1 MTVEELERL
10 LQKKGLSNH
19 FIRNS
24 DYWRERFEILE
35 NATNNKGVEYMQN
48 SSKIYQKA
56 INETEKEIS
65 KWYTRYANAEGI
77 SYQEAQKQLNANELK
92 EFKMSVE
99 EYIEKGKTLG
109 VSQKWAKEL
118 ERASTKVHISR
129 LEMLKLQMQQRA
141 EIVTAQK
148 STGIKDLMKDI
159 YSDSFYKTA
168 YELQKGVGVAS
179 NFAKL
184 DKKTIEKVLSKP
196 WAADGSNFSDRV
208 WGSHRAQLVSKL
220 HEDLSLNIIQGK
232 SAKDL
237 IKKISNEFEVDR
249 KRTATLVYTEKA
261 YFHSLAQLDSFKELG
276 VEEFEIVATLDSKT
290 SEICMEMDGKH
301 FKLKDFLV
309 GITAPPFHPRCRTVT
324 CPYFDDEFT
333 IDEERAARDSEG
345 KYYTVPSN
353 MTYKDWKR
361 NFVNQTVDNLKHN
374 QSLLDLE
381 SDKFIKKMKDKVKS
395 FIVQD
400 KVVNFGELPIDL
412 QNNFIEQL
420 QNSDV
425 YVKTLL
431 EDIYKDTSYL
441 FDLSYSNSSHIRRL
455 SIVCLNTKDSSTIAH
470 ELFHVI
476 DAKYNITN
484 NSLLS
489 AKLDDDYKKLLQLS
503 KGDIVTYLAKEFPH
517 AFTSSSNY
525 TKMKKEYRGISDI
538 LNGLSYGEIK
548 LGFSHRDSYWKN
560 DSTKCIKE
568 AWAQYGRIGFEANQ
582 EVIDMLMS
590 IFPNFTNE
598 SVRLSKRIGG
608 FK

>member
-19 FIRNS
+19 FIRNN

-129 LEMLKLQMQQRA
+129 LEMLKLQMQQQA
-141 EIVTAQK
+141 EIVTSQK
-148 STGIKDLMKDI
+148 STGIHELIKDI

-179 NFAKL
+179 HFAKL
-184 DKKTIEKVLSKP
+184 NKKTIEKVLSKP
-196 WAADGSNFSDRV
+196 WASDGSNFSNRI

-220 HEDLSLNIIQGK
+220 REDLSLNIIQGK
-232 SAKDL
+232 NAKDL

-249 KRTATLVYTEKA
+249 KKTATLVYTEKA

-290 SEICMEMDGKH
+290 SEICREMDGKH

-324 CPYFDDEFT
+324 CPYFNDEFT
-333 IDEERAARDSEG
+333 IDEERAAKDGEG

-361 NFVNQTVDNLKHN
+361 NFVDNKDDTLKTKTLRDVIDTPKIKIAPYGKEKTFKKYSNDEIMDFANENEKIIDKHISKETKWSGN
-374 QSLLDLE
+374 IVYEDNPKKVQYAKLWSCDIRTGHVTAPHMLLHEQLHARSASYYDKKVYSQFKKIEESSVQLLTQEISNIEGIEIIGSEYDEMVNSLREINRIAKLYDTDYE
-381 SDKFIKKMKDKVKS
+381 FAK
-395 FIVQD
+395 
-400 KVVNFGELPIDL
+400 ELFLIDL
-412 QNNFIEQL
+412 P
-420 QNSDV
+420 SRRDW
-425 YVKTLL
+425 L
-431 EDIYKDTSYL
+431 EDLIHDKMMLT
-441 FDLSYSNSSHIRRL
+441 
-455 SIVCLNTKDSSTIAH
+455 
-470 ELFHVI
+470 
-476 DAKYNITN
+476 
-484 NSLLS
+484 
-489 AKLDDDYKKLLQLS
+489 
-503 KGDIVTYLAKEFPH
+503 GDID
-517 AFTSSSNY
+517 SM
-525 TKMKKEYRGISDI
+525 MK
-538 LNGLSYGEIK
+538 
-548 LGFSHRDSYWKN
+548 
-560 DSTKCIKE
+560 
-568 AWAQYGRIGFEANQ
+568 
-582 EVIDMLMS
+582 
-590 IFPNFTNE
+590 TNE
-598 SVRLSKRIGG
+598 LISK
-608 FK
+608 FY

>member
-1 MTVEELERL
+1 MTIKELEIL
-10 LQKKGLSNH
+10 LQKKGLA
-19 FIRNS
+19 NS
-24 DYWRERFEILE
+24 LSKNGEYWRERFEVLE
-35 NATNNKGVEYMQN
+35 NTANNKGIEYVQN
-48 SSKIYQKA
+48 TSKIYQRA

-65 KWYTRYANAEGI
+65 KWYTRYASAEGI

-92 EFKMSVE
+92 EFRMSVE

-118 ERASTKVHISR
+118 ERASTKAHISR
-129 LEMLKLQMQQRA
+129 LEALKLQMQQQA

-168 YELQKGVGVAS
+168 FEVQKGIGVAS
-179 NFAKL
+179 HFAKL

-196 WAADGSNFSDRV
+196 WTADGSNFSDRV

-220 HEDLSLNIIQGK
+220 HEELSLNIIQGK
-232 SAKDL
+232 GSKDL
-237 IKKISNEFEVDR
+237 IKKISNTFEVDK
-249 KRTATLVYTEKA
+249 KRAATLVYTEKA

-290 SEICMEMDGKH
+290 SEICREMDGKH

-333 IDEERAARDSEG
+333 IDEERATRDENG

-353 MTYKDWKR
+353 MTYKDWKK
-361 NFVNQTVDNLKHN
+361 NFVDQTVDNLKHN

-395 FIVQD
+395 FVVQD
-400 KVVNFGELPIDL
+400 EVISFDELPIDL

-420 QNSDV
+420 QNSDI
-425 YVKTLL
+425 YVKALL

-441 FDLSYSNSSHIRRL
+441 FDLSYSNSSHIRGL

-476 DAKYNITN
+476 DAKYNVTS

-503 KGDIVTYLAKEFPH
+503 KGDIVTYLTKKFPN
-517 AFTSSSNY
+517 AFTSSSNHI
-525 TKMKKEYRGISDI
+525 KIKREYRGISDI
-538 LNGLSYGEIK
+538 LNGLSNGKIK
-548 LGFSHRDSYWKN
+548 LGYSHKDSYWKS

-568 AWAQYGRIGFEANQ
+568 AWAQYGRIGFDANQ
-582 EVIDMLMS
+582 EVVDMFIN
-590 IFPNFTNE
+590 IFPNFSNE
-598 SVRLSKRIGG
+598 SVRISKRIGG